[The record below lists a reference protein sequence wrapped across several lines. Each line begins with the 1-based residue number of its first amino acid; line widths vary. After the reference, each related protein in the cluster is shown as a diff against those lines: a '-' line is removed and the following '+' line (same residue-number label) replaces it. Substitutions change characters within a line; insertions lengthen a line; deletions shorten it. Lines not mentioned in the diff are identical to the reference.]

1 MSPLTE
7 IAVLFA
13 RHDSVYKT
21 LPGCDVWDKE
31 RNALNWPGGCP
42 GIFHPPC
49 RAWGRLRT
57 FANPEPGEKE
67 LAVWA
72 VEQVRKF
79 GGVLEHPAQSTLWE
93 HCKLPFCPYIDEFG
107 GWTLQ
112 APQWWW
118 GHKAEKNSWFYIVGI
133 HPVHLPPIPMKL
145 GEPEFVVQSRKR
157 SDYRPHIPKADRER
171 TPEQL
176 AHWLCQVAR
185 ETRVRN
191 LSI

>member
-1 MSPLTE
+1 MTPLTE

-13 RHDSVYKT
+13 RRDSVYKM
-21 LPGCDVWDKE
+21 LPGCDVWDAD
-31 RNALNWPGGCP
+31 RDALKWPGGHP
-42 GIFHPPC
+42 VIAHPPC

-67 LAVWA
+67 LAIWA

-93 HCKLPFCPYIDEFG
+93 HCKLPFSYIDEFG

-118 GHKAEKNSWFYIVGI
+118 GHKAEKNTWFYIVGI
-133 HPVHLPPIPMKL
+133 HPVHLPEIPMKL

-185 ETRVRN
+185 ETRVRD